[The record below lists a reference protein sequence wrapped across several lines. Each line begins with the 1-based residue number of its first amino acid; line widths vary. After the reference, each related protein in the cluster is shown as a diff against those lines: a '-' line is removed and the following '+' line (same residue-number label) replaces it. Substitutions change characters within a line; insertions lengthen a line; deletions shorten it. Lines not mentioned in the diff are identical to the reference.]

1 MQYAHMKF
9 RRRFN
14 IKSGID
20 LTPMIDIVFNLLIF
34 FMVGSTIIVTPQIEI
49 SLPKSTSAVGSD
61 KNETVVISISK
72 DGQKYINGYISEDID
87 ADLKKLADTEGE
99 LEKPVE
105 IRSDQDVKTQTLISV
120 IDSVKNA
127 GFTRLSIATETSNDN

>member
-1 MQYAHMKF
+1 MKF

-34 FMVGSTIIVTPQIEI
+34 FMVGSTIVETPQIEI
-49 SLPKSTSAVGSD
+49 SLPKSTSAVGSE
-61 KNETVVISISK
+61 KNETIVISIAK
-72 DGQKYINGYISEDID
+72 DGKQYINGYEVENLDN
-87 ADLKKLADTEGE
+87 DLKELANTEGE

-105 IRSDQDVKTQTLISV
+105 IRSDEDVRTQILISV

-127 GFTRLSIATETSNDN
+127 GFTKLSIATDTKEEN

>member
-1 MQYAHMKF
+1 MKF

-49 SLPKSTSAVGSD
+49 SLPKSTSAVGSE
-61 KNETVVISISK
+61 KNDTVVISISK
-72 DGQKYINGYISEDID
+72 DGQKYINGYLSEDID

-127 GFTRLSIATETSNDN
+127 GFTRLSIATEEQNQN

>member
-1 MQYAHMKF
+1 MKF
-9 RRRFN
+9 RRRFE

-34 FMVGSTIIVTPQIEI
+34 FMMGSTIVETPQIEI
-49 SLPKSTSAVGSD
+49 SLPKSSSAVGAE
-61 KNETVVISISK
+61 KNENIVITISK
-72 DGQKYINGYISEDID
+72 DGQKYINGYLVEDLD
-87 ADLKKLADTEGE
+87 VNLADLAKTEGE

-105 IRSDQDVKTQTLISV
+105 IRSDEDVKTQVLISV

-127 GFTRLSIATETSNDN
+127 GFTRLSIATDSKENE

>member
-1 MQYAHMKF
+1 MKF

-34 FMVGSTIIVTPQIEI
+34 FMVGSTIVETPQIEI
-49 SLPKSTSAVGSD
+49 SLPKSTSAVGSE
-61 KNETVVISISK
+61 KNETIVISIAK
-72 DGQKYINGYISEDID
+72 DGKQYINGYEVENLDSN
-87 ADLKKLADTEGE
+87 LKELANTEGE

-105 IRSDQDVKTQTLISV
+105 IRSDEDVRTQILISV

-127 GFTRLSIATETSNDN
+127 GFTKLSIATQEQNQN